1 MTSAGTALADQDRV
15 ASQAAISAALATVFR
30 GKFCDTLLPNRKGI
44 TFEKNEVIYDIGNK
58 ERTLFFLQSGFVK
71 IGTITPDGNELIYEI
86 RKGGDVI
93 GELCA
98 CEHPRP
104 DRAVALEQAEAIPV
118 PYQEV
123 IEALQK
129 SPDLLALLL
138 DVLCKTLTSA
148 YEQIVSLAMDDTLHR
163 LVRVLLDLA
172 AKLGHP
178 AGKLVELPTYLTQED
193 ISHMVAAR
201 RERISTALNTL
212 RRQGAIHYSSPGR
225 LVLSL
230 EALKTYIG

>member
-1 MTSAGTALADQDRV
+1 VNSAGTALADQDRI

-30 GKFCDTLLPNRKGI
+30 GKFCDILLPNRKST
-44 TFEKNEVIYDIGNK
+44 TFAKNEVIYDIGNK
-58 ERTLFFLQSGFVK
+58 ERTLFFLRSGFVK
-71 IGTITPDGNELIYEI
+71 VGTITPDGNELIYEI
-86 RKGGDVI
+86 RKAGDVI

-98 CEHPRP
+98 CKYPRP
-104 DRAVALEQAEAIPV
+104 DRAVALEQLEAIPV

-123 IEALQK
+123 IEALRK
-129 SPDLLALLL
+129 SPDLLVLLL
-138 DVLCKTLTSA
+138 DVLCKALTSA

-163 LVRVLLDLA
+163 LVKILLDLA

-201 RERISTALNTL
+201 RERISTALNFL
-212 RRQGAIHYSSPGR
+212 RRQGAIQYSIPGR
-225 LVLSL
+225 LVLNL
-230 EALKTYIG
+230 EALKTYVG